1 MHKNLETKENYAILA
16 NNLINF
22 ILESSSGL
30 EYQMSDTNIH
40 NYICDCFAD
49 PIDPETNKEVELNDN
64 AVRMFTKSNKKPS
77 IKTLSIAHNCEK
89 VLKKVYKTLKK
100 IMIDRDIFKVMSK
113 FQCDNDNEHIKL
125 TNVSGEIKKVCCS
138 NTLSG

>member
-1 MHKNLETKENYAILA
+1 MDWNIKCP
-16 NNLINF
+16 
-22 ILESSSGL
+22 
-30 EYQMSDTNIH
+30 TNIH

-64 AVRMFTKSNKKPS
+64 AVRCLPRAIRNQVLKLFPV
-77 IKTLSIAHNCEK
+77 AHNCEK

-125 TNVSGEIKKVCCS
+125 TNVSEEIKKSAVKLFIRVIIS
-138 NTLSG
+138 